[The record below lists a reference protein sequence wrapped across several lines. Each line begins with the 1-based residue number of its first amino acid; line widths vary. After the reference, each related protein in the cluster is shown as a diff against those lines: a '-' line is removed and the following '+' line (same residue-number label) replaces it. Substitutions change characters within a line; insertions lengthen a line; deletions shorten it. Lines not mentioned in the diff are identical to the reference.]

1 MKWPT
6 LPQCPFVNLNS
17 IRLLAAQP
25 HGEDKRPPT
34 TSPTLQVSSTAGGEE
49 EDANIGH
56 FKRRMDC
63 AGKRSLLLL
72 SLSPPSG
79 IKEEEAA
86 AGCTFKERRRRR
98 KKKKK
103 ERFGEEKNPSGLRP
117 ERSHRGSQPG
127 TGSLASNISCLAL

>member
-1 MKWPT
+1 MKT
-6 LPQCPFVNLNS
+6 N
-17 IRLLAAQP
+17 LLAAQKEKKELITFP
-25 HGEDKRPPT
+25 G
-34 TSPTLQVSSTAGGEE
+34 A
-49 EDANIGH
+49 
-56 FKRRMDC
+56 DC

-98 KKKKK
+98 KKKEK
-103 ERFGEEKNPSGLRP
+103 ERFGEEKKRTLRP